1 MWGTARWWTI
11 KNIAKLGASGIWEV
25 EVCSSIDITKH
36 FRNLI
41 IFQFTDVWL
50 GYDLRRLLHPDRL
63 TLLLQVISFAVLC
76 IRFPTCTSL
85 AVSMPASPIVP
96 QLIVLK

>member
-1 MWGTARWWTI
+1 MGGEGLSPSVDIAR
-11 KNIAKLGASGIWEV
+11 
-25 EVCSSIDITKH
+25 H

-41 IFQFTDVWL
+41 IFQFIDVWL
-50 GYDLRRLLHPDRL
+50 GYDLRRLLHPDCL

-85 AVSMPASPIVP
+85 AASMPASPIVP
-96 QLIVLK
+96 QLTALKCKKLGQRVV